1 MRILLP
7 VSLNPLSR
15 RKDKSVKLSL
25 ETRELSSNEILMLM
39 AIEGEEMWM
48 SLATSEQEL
57 PEAPEEAPE
66 LETKT
71 QAQRLRSVLFILFK
85 KATDEGT
92 FVGTFDNYYRDKMEK
107 IIEQLKARI
116 DE

>member
-7 VSLNPLSR
+7 VSLNPISR
-15 RKDKSVKLSL
+15 RKDRSVKVSL
-25 ETRELSSNEILMLM
+25 ETRELSPTEIMTLM

-48 SLATSEQEL
+48 SLATTEQEL
-57 PEAPEEAPE
+57 PDAPEEAPE

-71 QAQRLRSVLFILFK
+71 LAQRQRAVLFILYK
-85 KATDEGT
+85 KAHDEGKT
-92 FVGTFDNYYRDKMEK
+92 IGNFDMYYREKMEK
-107 IIEQLKARI
+107 IIEQLKSKI